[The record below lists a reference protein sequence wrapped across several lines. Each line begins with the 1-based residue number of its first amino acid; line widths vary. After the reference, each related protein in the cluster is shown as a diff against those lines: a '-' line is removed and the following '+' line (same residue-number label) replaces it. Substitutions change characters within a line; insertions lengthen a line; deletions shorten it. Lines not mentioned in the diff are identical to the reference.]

1 VTAPILPRVGSGGGW
16 RGTGAAFVVLTL
28 VVFACLATRPAS
40 SHSASPDRAASAEAS
55 RGSVRLATTGDY
67 AELRERVPIARR
79 KWAKKRVVMSVG
91 PGELPRLHRGDII
104 RTSAEVQISTTCIV
118 FYAVRCIGK
127 RYSYSPREDARIVLA
142 NRRFAT
148 GGREAKVIRQT
159 RSMRCH
165 QPRPHRNH
173 HCVLVFPPQP
183 TKIRHPHR
191 LPCRPNR
198 CFVNL
203 VLEADYPRAKDGQVI
218 LVGADRPDGTVRQD
232 KGRLNAIVLHDRVPP
247 AKRHRTEKRRSR
259 SIPIA
264 PTGREGRRVIFSQR
278 ISHLKKGDVLEM
290 SANHVVSIAS
300 LPYPTFVGT
309 HVILTH
315 GPRAVIPAGIAR
327 AAVGAHGDLTE
338 TNGFNCTHG
347 PSAYRTP
354 CRTRKTGA
362 VRIRHTVAR
371 NGRFVPLYL
380 NVVAAGKAKRA
391 EPKPHHRMRVLARGA
406 LKVRRFRAP
415 R

>member
-1 VTAPILPRVGSGGGW
+1 
-16 RGTGAAFVVLTL
+16 VLTL
-28 VVFACLATRPAS
+28 LVLAALATRPAS
-40 SHSASPDRAASAEAS
+40 SGSASPGSDSAKPP
-55 RGSVRLATTGDY
+55 RGSVRLATTGDN

-104 RTSAEVQISTTCIV
+104 RTSAEVQISNTCIV
-118 FYAVRCIGK
+118 FDAVRCIGK

-142 NRRFAT
+142 NRRFAA
-148 GGREAKVIRQT
+148 GGRKAKVISQT

-183 TKIRHPHR
+183 TTIRHPHR

-203 VLEADYPRAKDGQVI
+203 VLEADYPRAHDGEVI
-218 LVGADRPDGTVRQD
+218 LVGADTPDGDVRQD

-247 AKRHRTEKRRSR
+247 PKRYRTEKRRSR

-264 PTGREGRRVIFSQR
+264 PTGRAGRRVIFSQR

-290 SANHVVSIAS
+290 SADHVVSISS
-300 LPYPTFVGT
+300 LPYPSFVGT

-315 GPRAVIPAGIAR
+315 GPQAVTPAGIAR
-327 AAVGAHGDLTE
+327 TAVGAHGDLTE
-338 TNGFNCTHG
+338 ANGFNCTHG

-371 NGRFVPLYL
+371 KGSFIPLYL
-380 NVVAAGKAKRA
+380 NVVSAGKAKRA
-391 EPKPHHRMRVLARGA
+391 SAGPNDRMRVLAEGG
-406 LKVRRFRAP
+406 LKVRRFRGP
-415 R
+415 